1 MSAGAPGAF
10 VIGADQL
17 LVCGDE
23 WFDKPVDVADAR
35 GQLQRLRGRRHTL
48 VTAVSVVRDGA
59 EIWGDLACPALTMR
73 PFSDAFLE
81 RYLECAGDGILGC
94 VGGYEAEGL
103 GAQLLAEIEGD
114 WFAVLGLPLLPF
126 VGVSPRA
133 RAGGG
138 MILSGAARLAGVM
151 GWPVAH
157 SRSPRIHGYWL
168 EENEIDGGLPATR
181 GPARG
186 SRRGARCAARPGFS
200 RVQPDRP
207 AQGGRARAH
216 GYAVGDRAPDRRGQH
231 RDGRGRRVATRRQH
245 RRLWLH

>member
-1 MSAGAPGAF
+1 MATAEADPASHGEVGDRHVVLASQAAVRAAMLRAAGLSFTVKPAWVDEGAVKEAMRAEDPEGRETARALAALKAQRVSAGAPGAF

-81 RYLECAGDGILGC
+81 RYLERAGDGILAC

-103 GAQLLAEIEGD
+103 GAQLLAEIKGD
-114 WFAVLGLPLLPF
+114 WFAVLGLPLLP
-126 VGVSPRA
+126 
-133 RAGGG
+133 
-138 MILSGAARLAGVM
+138 LLAFL
-151 GWPVAH
+151 
-157 SRSPRIHGYWL
+157 REHGL
-168 EENEIDGGLPATR
+168 VET
-181 GPARG
+181 
-186 SRRGARCAARPGFS
+186 
-200 RVQPDRP
+200 
-207 AQGGRARAH
+207 
-216 GYAVGDRAPDRRGQH
+216 
-231 RDGRGRRVATRRQH
+231 
-245 RRLWLH
+245 

>member
-1 MSAGAPGAF
+1 MATVEADAASHGEAADRHVVLASQAAVRAAMLRAAGLSFSVQPARVDEGAVKDAMRAEDPEGRETARALAALKARRVSAGVPGAF

-73 PFSDAFLE
+73 PFSDVFLE
-81 RYLECAGDGILGC
+81 RYLERAGDGILAC

-114 WFAVLGLPLLPF
+114 WFAVLGLPLLPLLVF
-126 VGVSPRA
+126 LRE
-133 RAGGG
+133 
-138 MILSGAARLAGVM
+138 
-151 GWPVAH
+151 
-157 SRSPRIHGYWL
+157 HGL
-168 EENEIDGGLPATR
+168 VET
-181 GPARG
+181 
-186 SRRGARCAARPGFS
+186 
-200 RVQPDRP
+200 
-207 AQGGRARAH
+207 
-216 GYAVGDRAPDRRGQH
+216 
-231 RDGRGRRVATRRQH
+231 
-245 RRLWLH
+245 

>member
-1 MSAGAPGAF
+1 MAAVEASPAPHGEVGERNVVLASQAAVRAAILRAAGLSFSVQPARVDEGAIKDAMRAEDPEGRETARALASLKARRVSAGAAGAF

-48 VTAVSVVRDGA
+48 VTAVSVVCDGA

-81 RYLECAGDGILGC
+81 RYLERAGDGILAC

-114 WFAVLGLPLLPF
+114 WFAVLGLPLLP
-126 VGVSPRA
+126 
-133 RAGGG
+133 
-138 MILSGAARLAGVM
+138 LLAFL
-151 GWPVAH
+151 
-157 SRSPRIHGYWL
+157 REHGL
-168 EENEIDGGLPATR
+168 VET
-181 GPARG
+181 
-186 SRRGARCAARPGFS
+186 
-200 RVQPDRP
+200 
-207 AQGGRARAH
+207 
-216 GYAVGDRAPDRRGQH
+216 
-231 RDGRGRRVATRRQH
+231 
-245 RRLWLH
+245 

>member
-1 MSAGAPGAF
+1 MAMAEADPALHGEAGERKVVLASQAAARAAMLRAAGLTFTAQPARVDEGAVKEAMRAEDPEGRETARTLAALKARRVSAGAPGAF

-81 RYLECAGDGILGC
+81 RYLERAGDGILAC

-103 GAQLLAEIEGD
+103 GAQLLTEIEGD
-114 WFAVLGLPLLPF
+114 WFAVLGLPLLP
-126 VGVSPRA
+126 
-133 RAGGG
+133 
-138 MILSGAARLAGVM
+138 LLAFL
-151 GWPVAH
+151 
-157 SRSPRIHGYWL
+157 REHGL
-168 EENEIDGGLPATR
+168 VEA
-181 GPARG
+181 
-186 SRRGARCAARPGFS
+186 
-200 RVQPDRP
+200 
-207 AQGGRARAH
+207 
-216 GYAVGDRAPDRRGQH
+216 
-231 RDGRGRRVATRRQH
+231 
-245 RRLWLH
+245 

>member
-1 MSAGAPGAF
+1 MAMAEADPALHGEAGERNVVLASQAAVRAAMLRAAGLTFTVQPARVDEGAIKEAMRAEDPEGHGTARALAALKARRVSAGAPGAF

-81 RYLECAGDGILGC
+81 RYLERAGDGILAC

-114 WFAVLGLPLLPF
+114 WFAVLGLPLLP
-126 VGVSPRA
+126 
-133 RAGGG
+133 
-138 MILSGAARLAGVM
+138 LLAFL
-151 GWPVAH
+151 
-157 SRSPRIHGYWL
+157 REHGL
-168 EENEIDGGLPATR
+168 VET
-181 GPARG
+181 
-186 SRRGARCAARPGFS
+186 
-200 RVQPDRP
+200 
-207 AQGGRARAH
+207 
-216 GYAVGDRAPDRRGQH
+216 
-231 RDGRGRRVATRRQH
+231 
-245 RRLWLH
+245 

>member
-1 MSAGAPGAF
+1 MATAEAGPVSHGEVGERNVVLASQAAVRAAMLRAAGLSFSVQPARVDEGAVKDAMRAEDPEGRETARALRRPQGPAGERWRAPGAF

-17 LVCGDE
+17 LVCGNE

-81 RYLECAGDGILGC
+81 RYLERAGEGILAC

-114 WFAVLGLPLLPF
+114 WFAVLGLPLLP
-126 VGVSPRA
+126 
-133 RAGGG
+133 
-138 MILSGAARLAGVM
+138 LLAFL
-151 GWPVAH
+151 
-157 SRSPRIHGYWL
+157 REHGL
-168 EENEIDGGLPATR
+168 VET
-181 GPARG
+181 
-186 SRRGARCAARPGFS
+186 
-200 RVQPDRP
+200 
-207 AQGGRARAH
+207 
-216 GYAVGDRAPDRRGQH
+216 
-231 RDGRGRRVATRRQH
+231 
-245 RRLWLH
+245 

>member
-1 MSAGAPGAF
+1 MAAVEASPAPHGEVGERKVVLASQAAVRAAMLRAAGLSFTIQPARVDEGAVKDAMRAEDPEGRETAKALAALKARRVSAGAPGAF

-81 RYLECAGDGILGC
+81 RYLERAGDGILAC

-114 WFAVLGLPLLPF
+114 WFAVLGLPLLP
-126 VGVSPRA
+126 
-133 RAGGG
+133 
-138 MILSGAARLAGVM
+138 LLAFL
-151 GWPVAH
+151 
-157 SRSPRIHGYWL
+157 REHGL
-168 EENEIDGGLPATR
+168 VET
-181 GPARG
+181 
-186 SRRGARCAARPGFS
+186 
-200 RVQPDRP
+200 
-207 AQGGRARAH
+207 
-216 GYAVGDRAPDRRGQH
+216 
-231 RDGRGRRVATRRQH
+231 
-245 RRLWLH
+245 